1 VAAVQQLLFAG
12 AGAATVSDALLREDG
27 FYVLREDSGKVL
39 LESAVTGD
47 SLLRE
52 DGFYVLREDD
62 GRILLDGVASE
73 SPVFLETI
81 VLPLLLR
88 PDGDYT

>member
-1 VAAVQQLLFAG
+1 MAAIQQVLFAG
-12 AGAATVSDALLREDG
+12 TGAATVSDALLREDG
-27 FYVLREDSGKVL
+27 SYVLREDDGKIL
-39 LESAVTGD
+39 LEVNVGD
-47 SLLRE
+47 VLLRE

-62 GRILLDGVASE
+62 GRILLDGVASPE
-73 SPVFLETI
+73 SPDFLDTI